1 MPHVSLR
8 VTEEEKKTMEIFAKV
23 QGVNL
28 SEAIK
33 EVFFQR
39 LEDEYDLQ
47 LIKEHRERKARGEM
61 KYYTHEQVGKELGLT

>member
-8 VTEEEKKTMEIFAKV
+8 VTEEERNIMKGYAEVHGTNM
-23 QGVNL
+23 

-33 EVFFQR
+33 NVFFQR

-47 LIKEHRERKARGEM
+47 AIREHREKKARGEVKM
-61 KYYTHEQVGKELGLT
+61 YTHDEIVKELGLD